1 MATTPS
7 SDVEL
12 ERLRGFPNS
21 IAPDELIRFFTLTT
35 GDIAFVNGHR
45 TSPNRIGVAVQPC
58 TLPWLGFVPDGLD
71 RVPVTAAQRLAETL
85 AVPVDALA
93 DYGRREQTR
102 TDHLREVMAYLGWRC
117 GGEVEFKELDQFLL
131 ARAMGHDS
139 PGLLFRLACEHLRS
153 SRVIRPGPVWLS
165 ERVAAARE
173 AAKSETLTRVEH
185 LLTPQLK
192 ADLDGL
198 LVVDAELGC
207 TRLHWLSDGA
217 THPSPEAI

>member
-1 MATTPS
+1 VATTTY

-45 TSPNRIGVAVQPC
+45 TSPNRIGVAVQLC

-102 TDHLREVMAYLGWRC
+102 TDHLREVMAYLGW
-117 GGEVEFKELDQFLL
+117 V
-131 ARAMGHDS
+131 AAV
-139 PGLLFRLACEHLRS
+139 RS
-153 SRVIRPGPVWLS
+153 SSRSWIS
-165 ERVAAARE
+165 
-173 AAKSETLTRVEH
+173 SC
-185 LLTPQLK
+185 
-192 ADLDGL
+192 L
-198 LVVDAELGC
+198 LVRWS
-207 TRLHWLSDGA
+207 T
-217 THPSPEAI
+217 THPVCCSASPASICAVPE